1 MSGQATAQL
10 RAVAGRATTGTATAA
25 TAALVAADRRL
36 GAPGDGQRRVS
47 VDDTAGIEAVARWL
61 CLASEY
67 HEQHWRLYLPKAR
80 DVIDTYTKAMASAES
95 VD

>member
-1 MSGQATAQL
+1 MPVWRLVLEPPRPL
-10 RAVAGRATTGTATAA
+10 RGVWHREAGAAARGTTNGRCAARGAVA
-25 TAALVAADRRL
+25 
-36 GAPGDGQRRVS
+36 

-67 HEQHWRLYLPKAR
+67 HAQNWRLYLPKAR

>member
-1 MSGQATAQL
+1 MVLADLLLVVLLPLDTGGMS
-10 RAVAGRATTGTATAA
+10 
-25 TAALVAADRRL
+25 
-36 GAPGDGQRRVS
+36 
-47 VDDTAGIEAVARWL
+47 DDAAGIEAVARWL

-67 HEQHWRLYLPKAR
+67 HAQNWRLYLPKAR